1 MSSKL
6 GQIQPR
12 TAELGALDQL
22 KTIYLNYLKILASSQ
37 VSDRCSLGYL
47 SRVVFIERNHER
59 KTKLV
64 FFDFDH
70 VTRFTNM
77 AAAIV
82 RY

>member
-6 GQIQPR
+6 GQIKPW
-12 TAELGALDQL
+12 AAKLGVLDQL

-37 VSDRCSLGYL
+37 VSDRCRFGYL
-47 SRVVFIERNHER
+47 SRVVFKERNHER
-59 KTKLV
+59 KNKLV
-64 FFDFDH
+64 FFDFGH